1 MQEEMQLMSRCKYSS
16 QRKEVSTQGQ
26 ALLPQAWE
34 EHRAEWTTGADVE
47 CKVQHGLHLI
57 YSVHIE
63 NIAYSQ
69 SLQLAALCMI
79 IMTLHAVVIGLV
91 SFPKDKCCQ

>member
-1 MQEEMQLMSRCKYSS
+1 M
-16 QRKEVSTQGQ
+16 
-26 ALLPQAWE
+26 
-34 EHRAEWTTGADVE
+34 E